1 MANDMR
7 LGDFIGELASY
18 RQGHLGIDPQV
29 ANLRVMG
36 TYPLQDTDQVLAMLE
51 QVLPVRVE
59 RRFAWWVNVV
69 PR

>member
-1 MANDMR
+1 
-7 LGDFIGELASY
+7 
-18 RQGHLGIDPQV
+18 
-29 ANLRVMG
+29 
-36 TYPLQDTDQVLAMLE
+36 VLAMLE